1 MRAQYLLKN
10 GPHCSIDFTGPVK
23 QLAPDNRKTKEENGA
38 EKEWLPKAE
47 QKKAG
52 NQSVP
57 HQKNTLTLAGC

>member
-10 GPHCSIDFTGPVK
+10 GSHCSIDFTGPVK

-38 EKEWLPKAE
+38 EKELNKEWLPKAE

-52 NQSVP
+52 NQGVP
-57 HQKNTLTLAGC
+57 HQ